1 VAFTDSPITIDNM
14 AFSAVLAQNAT
25 MSNLDQLRHID
36 QLRQRQEQR
45 LLPVLESWNTAKKH
59 LEMAIAMAEA
69 KEREYHEVQEDVR
82 RNLDAL
88 VLVIRMAR
96 DMGSETAAKTSTR
109 VEETQPVAMISE
121 NTRSETKPSETAETS
136 HGGIGS
142 LLRKTSRPLFASLQ
156 RSA

>member
-1 VAFTDSPITIDNM
+1 
-14 AFSAVLAQNAT
+14 

-59 LEMAIAMAEA
+59 LEMAISMAEA
-69 KEREYHEVQEDVR
+69 KEREYHDVQEDVR

-88 VLVIRMAR
+88 VLVIKMAR
-96 DMGSETAAKTSTR
+96 DMGGETASKAGTR
-109 VEETQPVAMISE
+109 VEEPQPVTMISE
-121 NTRSETKPSETAETS
+121 NTRVEPKPSEVAETS
-136 HGGIGS
+136 HGGIGT
-142 LLRKTSRPLFASLQ
+142 LLRRSSRPLFSSLQ

>member
-1 VAFTDSPITIDNM
+1 M
-14 AFSAVLAQNAT
+14 AFSAVLTQNAS

-59 LEMAIAMAEA
+59 LEMAIAAAEA

-96 DMGSETAAKTSTR
+96 DMGGETAAKVSPKA
-109 VEETQPVAMISE
+109 EESQPVTMISE
-121 NTRSETKPSETAETS
+121 NTRGETKASEAAETS
-136 HGGIGS
+136 TGGIGS
-142 LLRKTSRPLFASLQ
+142 LLRKSSRPLFASLQ

>member
-1 VAFTDSPITIDNM
+1 
-14 AFSAVLAQNAT
+14 
-25 MSNLDQLRHID
+25 MSSLDQLRHID

-45 LLPVLESWNTAKKH
+45 LLPVLESWNNAKKH
-59 LEMAIAMAEA
+59 LEMAIAAAEA

-88 VLVIRMAR
+88 VLVIKMAR
-96 DMGSETAAKTSTR
+96 DMGDTAAKPSPR
-109 VEETQPVAMISE
+109 VEESQPMVMIPE
-121 NTRSETKPSETAETS
+121 AGNVEAKPVGTAETS
-136 HGGIGS
+136 ERGIGS

>member
-1 VAFTDSPITIDNM
+1 M
-14 AFSAVLAQNAT
+14 AFSAVLTQNAS
-25 MSNLDQLRHID
+25 MSTIDQLRHID

-59 LEMAIAMAEA
+59 LEMAIAAAEA
-69 KEREYHEVQEDVR
+69 KEREYHDVQEDVR

-88 VLVIRMAR
+88 VLVIKMAR
-96 DMGSETAAKTSTR
+96 DNDGAARVGGR
-109 VEETQPVAMISE
+109 VEEPLPVTMISE
-121 NTRSETKPSETAETS
+121 NAREMKASEAVEATER
-136 HGGIGS
+136 GIGS

>member
-1 VAFTDSPITIDNM
+1 MLI
-14 AFSAVLAQNAT
+14 

-45 LLPVLESWNTAKKH
+45 LLPVLESWNAAKKH
-59 LEMAIAMAEA
+59 LEMAIAAAEA

-88 VLVIRMAR
+88 VLVIKMAR
-96 DMGSETAAKTSTR
+96 DMGETAPKTSFTAEESQSR
-109 VEETQPVAMISE
+109 MAIPEAATVEAKPVG
-121 NTRSETKPSETAETS
+121 TAETS
-136 HGGIGS
+136 ERGIGT
-142 LLRKTSRPLFASLQ
+142 LLRKSSRPLFASLQ